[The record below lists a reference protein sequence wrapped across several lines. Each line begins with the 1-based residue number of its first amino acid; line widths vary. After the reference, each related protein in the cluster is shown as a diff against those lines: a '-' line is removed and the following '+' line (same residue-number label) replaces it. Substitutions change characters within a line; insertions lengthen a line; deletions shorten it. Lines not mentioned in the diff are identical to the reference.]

1 MTLWLWPFDLEQL
14 SYMAG
19 HATNP
24 ATKFKDPMT
33 IRSWVRCYNISR
45 WLPLKCVCG
54 HCACAES
61 RDLWVEGQKQ
71 LHFWNPRPRFS
82 YSLYNFYWATTMI
95 KGRLLS
101 IRPMLKPFSGE
112 RIKSRQNGA
121 QNVGFGGNGGLSLW
135 YWFRDPQKAL
145 ACEEPRRLTYYASK
159 SVRASRL

>member
-45 WLPLKCVCG
+45 WLPLIMCLRPLRMRRITWPVSRGSKTITFL
-54 HCACAES
+54 ES
-61 RDLWVEGQKQ
+61 
-71 LHFWNPRPRFS
+71 RPRFS
-82 YSLYNFYWATTMI
+82 YSLYNFYWATTVI

-112 RIKSRQNGA
+112 RITSRQNGA